1 MPQLEPKRTTEVSF
15 QVYIS
20 PALATSNSEELKEIP
35 SVSMMIFP
43 RELPLFTR
51 RKISLSRAGWRETRA
66 LSSRVNKYEEATNF
80 ASVAKLKNTTT
91 TKKQTRNLINEYDSS
106 VSQPWNTDICFWALN
121 RTRNFRAV
129 QEEPIVLSKLLHG
142 ECTIWHNG
150 SWYAKIRQH
159 VKKGEA
165 LESKGD
171 QLIDKM
177 TDSPK
182 NTAQW
187 LQQ

>member
-1 MPQLEPKRTTEVSF
+1 
-15 QVYIS
+15 
-20 PALATSNSEELKEIP
+20 
-35 SVSMMIFP
+35 MMIFP
-43 RELPLFTR
+43 RELPLFT
-51 RKISLSRAGWRETRA
+51 WRTH
-66 LSSRVNKYEEATNF
+66 
-80 ASVAKLKNTTT
+80 AKCPFKTKTKQKN
-91 TKKQTRNLINEYDSS
+91 KQTRNLINEYDSS
-106 VSQPWNTDICFWALN
+106 VSQPWNADICCWAFN
-121 RTRNFRAV
+121 RTRNFRSV

-150 SWYAKIRQH
+150 SWYTKICQH

-165 LESKGD
+165 LESKEA

-182 NTAQW
+182 NTAEW

>member
-1 MPQLEPKRTTEVSF
+1 MSRTQKMPQQTGTKAKNWNKSHQFRWWFFLASCPC
-15 QVYIS
+15 S
-20 PALATSNSEELKEIP
+20 PGAPTQNVPFARGLKGDARFLLASTS
-35 SVSMMIFP
+35 
-43 RELPLFTR
+43 
-51 RKISLSRAGWRETRA
+51 RKIRKR
-66 LSSRVNKYEEATNF
+66 
-80 ASVAKLKNTTT
+80 KLKN
-91 TKKQTRNLINEYDSS
+91 KNNKKQKQTRNLINEYDSS
-106 VSQPWNTDICFWALN
+106 VSQPWNADICCWAFN
-121 RTRNFRAV
+121 RTRNFRSV

-159 VKKGEA
+159 FKKGEA
-165 LESKGD
+165 LESKED